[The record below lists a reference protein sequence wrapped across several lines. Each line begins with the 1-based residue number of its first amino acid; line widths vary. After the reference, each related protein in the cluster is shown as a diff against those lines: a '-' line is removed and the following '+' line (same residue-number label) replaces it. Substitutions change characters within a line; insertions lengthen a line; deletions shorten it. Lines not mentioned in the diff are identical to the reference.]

1 MQDLKMTDK
10 ICCKIQD
17 LKMKDQVTRPE
28 NAGPENDGPGHFK
41 ADVVCIYAFCVV
53 YNFFQIVIT
62 NSSAFSVVI

>member
-1 MQDLKMTDK
+1 MTDH
-10 ICCKIQD
+10 IAG
-17 LKMKDQVTRPE
+17 PE
-28 NAGPENDGPGHFK
+28 NAGPENDGPGNFK